1 MWNDGKYMMQAH
13 EFVQDR
19 LRDITSDAVKKGVA
33 GMERGMGI
41 LLKSD
46 KILKM
51 YDQYPGI

>member
-33 GMERGMGI
+33 GMEREMGI

-51 YDQYPGI
+51 YDQNPGI